1 MASTPHTPAT
11 PKGPVRPVTCYHCG
25 HAFDIAA
32 RAMSSSCP
40 KCSKPLNVQ
49 DVVVKTAHFVRKIQ
63 TCGRI
68 IVEAKGQLNAAHI
81 HAQLGVEVIGTVE
94 GNVTCGGVVSIGP
107 KAKWKGDCRSAA
119 LVVAD
124 GATITRG
131 FFQVPFDPF
140 APENLSRGDD
150 GDETEAAAAAPAA
163 APARSTLAPKAI
175 STRRPRATEPASEA
189 EAKPVQAAEPTESV
203 DGAGEAQQPPDAEPA
218 PEARPIKKIT
228 TTRKPPATP
237 KVTIAKPPAKLPEL
251 GKPPKGSK
259 KKKR

>member
-1 MASTPHTPAT
+1 
-11 PKGPVRPVTCYHCG
+11 
-25 HAFDIAA
+25 
-32 RAMSSSCP
+32 MSSSCP

-49 DVVVKTAHFVRKIQ
+49 DVVVKTAHFVRKLQ
-63 TCGRI
+63 TCGRV

-81 HAQLGVEVIGTVE
+81 HAQLGIEVIGSIE
-94 GNVTCGGVVSIGP
+94 GNVTCGGLVSIGP

-119 LVVAD
+119 LVVAE

-131 FFQVPFDPF
+131 YFHVPFDPF
-140 APENLSRGDD
+140 APENLGHGVDSEEED
-150 GDETEAAAAAPAA
+150 APAPAPA

-175 STRRPRATEPASEA
+175 STRRPRTTEPASEA
-189 EAKPVQAAEPTESV
+189 EAKPAQAAEGA
-203 DGAGEAQQPPDAEPA
+203 DGAAEAEQPPDDT

-237 KVTIAKPPAKLPEL
+237 KVTIAKPAKMPEL
-251 GKPPKGSK
+251 GKPPKGAKK

>member
-1 MASTPHTPAT
+1 M
-11 PKGPVRPVTCYHCG
+11 TCYHCG
-25 HAFDIAA
+25 HVFDIAA

-68 IVEAKGQLNAAHI
+68 IVEAKGQLNAALI
-81 HAQLGVEVIGTVE
+81 QAQLGVEVIGSIE

-119 LVVAD
+119 LAVAA

-140 APENLSRGDD
+140 APENLAALAGSADEDD
-150 GDETEAAAAAPAA
+150 ATSSPPPAA
-163 APARSTLAPKAI
+163 TLAPKAI
-175 STRRPRATEPASEA
+175 STRRPRAEASPAPSSEA
-189 EAKPVQAAEPTESV
+189 EAKPSPTSDEEGKETSAPAE
-203 DGAGEAQQPPDAEPA
+203 D
-218 PEARPIKKIT
+218 RPIKKIT
-228 TTRKPPATP
+228 TRKPPAKAP
-237 KVTIAKPPAKLPEL
+237 SKVTINKPPSAKPPSM
-251 GKPPKGSK
+251 GKPPKGAK

>member
-1 MASTPHTPAT
+1 M
-11 PKGPVRPVTCYHCG
+11 TCYHCG

-49 DVVVKTAHFVRKIQ
+49 DVVVKTAHFVRKLQ
-63 TCGRI
+63 TCGRV

-81 HAQLGVEVIGTVE
+81 HAQLGIEVIGSIE
-94 GNVTCGGVVSIGP
+94 GNVTCGGLVSIGP
-107 KAKWKGDCRSAA
+107 KAKWKGDCRAA
-119 LVVAD
+119 SLAVSN
-124 GATITRG
+124 GATIARG

-140 APENLSRGDD
+140 APENLARAG
-150 GDETEAAAAAPAA
+150 GDEEEAAAPTPPA
-163 APARSTLAPKAI
+163 APARATLAPKAI
-175 STRRPRATEPASEA
+175 STRRPPPAAAPISEA
-189 EAKPVQAAEPTESV
+189 EAKPAQAVEAETG
-203 DGAGEAQQPPDAEPA
+203 DAGEQGSPEEKSP

-228 TTRKPPATP
+228 TTRKPPASP

-251 GKPPKGSK
+251 GKPPKGAKK